1 MNTTLAP
8 TRSNLLKLAD
18 DLKFAQ
24 LGYELL
30 DQKRSILVAELLTLV
45 DQAVDYES
53 RVVQSLKEAEASL
66 SDAIMKMGR
75 LRVGNL
81 SGAVNIDYSI
91 DLGRRRVMGV
101 SLPKVGTTFTDNSPY
116 FSSEETSI
124 LAELSIDRYRTT
136 LSLMGRLAELK
147 VSIMRLAREVKK
159 TIRKVNALEKIVIPN
174 NQETI
179 DWMRGR
185 IEEQERENFI
195 LLKVVKDR
203 MEQAEIAID
212 PTQKRMTSVVVDD
225 TMERG
230 GSHGNSV

>member
-24 LGYELL
+24 LGHELL
-30 DQKRSILVAELLTLV
+30 DQKRSILVVELLTLV

-53 RVVQSLKEAEASL
+53 RVEQALKEAENSL
-66 SDAIMKMGR
+66 SDAIMHMGR

-81 SGAVNIDYSI
+81 SGAVNIDYSVEV
-91 DLGRRRVMGV
+91 GTRRVMGV
-101 SLPKVGTTFTDNSPY
+101 SLPKVDTTFTDHSPY
-116 FSSEETSI
+116 FSSEGTSI

-136 LSLMGRLAELK
+136 LELMGRLAELK
-147 VSIMRLAREVKK
+147 VSIMRLAKEVKK
-159 TIRKVNALEKIVIPN
+159 TIRKVNALEKIVIPE
-174 NQETI
+174 NQQTI
-179 DWMRGR
+179 NWMRGR

-203 MEQAEIAID
+203 MEQAKNTVD
-212 PTQKRMTSVVVDD
+212 PELKRMTATRVDD
-225 TMERG
+225 TMNKG
-230 GSHGNSV
+230 GSHGRSV